1 MDEFRSFNK
10 EVDML
15 LASLVPSLSGLR
27 WIGYLLTLLSSGCL
41 LGCAS
46 LNPHPP
52 IEAFANKLA
61 DEAIIPAVR
70 EGLSQGVEHL
80 TIQAGA
86 QGINPTYAVTFEGK
100 WVVGIEGRATVG
112 VEGVAGQLQISS
124 MSTEETETSPHAKE
138 SDGGKAAMP
147 AAESGSS
154 ALPAT
159 TSAAPPSSVTVT
171 ITDVDADEN
180 KGFGRLD
187 DGTLVVVL
195 GAANKLGQTVTAD
208 VTAVAA
214 TRGGRLISARLPDG
228 N

>member
-1 MDEFRSFNK
+1 
-10 EVDML
+10 ML
-15 LASLVPSLSGLR
+15 LASLVPSLSGFR
-27 WIGYLLTLLSSGCL
+27 WIGYLLTLLSGGCL

-46 LNPHPP
+46 LNPQPP

-100 WVVGIEGRATVG
+100 WVVGVEGRATVG

-124 MSTEETETSPHAKE
+124 TSTEETETSPHAKE
-138 SDGGKAAMP
+138 SDNTAIP
-147 AAESGSS
+147 AAGPGSAGS
-154 ALPAT
+154 ASAA
-159 TSAAPPSSVTVT
+159 SAAPPSTVTVK

-180 KGFGRLD
+180 KGFGRLE

-195 GAANKLGQTVTAD
+195 GAADKLGQTVTAD
-208 VTAVAA
+208 VMAVAA
-214 TRGGRLISARLPDG
+214 TRAGRLITARAPNG

>member
-1 MDEFRSFNK
+1 
-10 EVDML
+10 ML
-15 LASLVPSLSGLR
+15 LASLVPSLSSIR
-27 WIGYLLTLLSSGCL
+27 WIGYLLTLLSGGCL

-46 LNPHPP
+46 LNPQPP
-52 IEAFANKLA
+52 IEAFANKLV

-86 QGINPTYAVTFEGK
+86 QGINPTYAVNFEGK
-100 WVVGIEGRATVG
+100 WVVGVEGRATVG

-124 MSTEETETSPHAKE
+124 TSTEETETSPHAKE
-138 SDGGKAAMP
+138 SGEGNAANRAANTKAP
-147 AAESGSS
+147 EPGS
-154 ALPAT
+154 AP
-159 TSAAPPSSVTVT
+159 SAAPPSTVTVK

-187 DGTLVVVL
+187 DGSLVVVL
-195 GAANKLGQTVTAD
+195 GAADKLGQTVTAD
-208 VTAVAA
+208 VTAIAA
-214 TRGGRLISARLPDG
+214 TRGGRLITARVPDE

>member
-1 MDEFRSFNK
+1 MGFCYLKS
-10 EVDML
+10 VAGIL
-15 LASLVPSLSGLR
+15 LAFLPLLGLS
-27 WIGYLLTLLSSGCL
+27 
-41 LGCAS
+41 GCAS
-46 LNPHPP
+46 LNPQPP

-61 DEAIIPAVR
+61 DQAILPAVR
-70 EGLSQGVEHL
+70 EGLSRGVEHL

-100 WVVGIEGRATVG
+100 WVVGIEGRAAVG

-124 MSTEETETSPHAKE
+124 ASTEESETSPHAAGTDGATQGRATDE
-138 SDGGKAAMP
+138 GARTSDRGKTASSAAG
-147 AAESGSS
+147 SGSS
-154 ALPAT
+154 ASAPRV
-159 TSAAPPSSVTVT
+159 SAAPPSTVTVK

-195 GAANKLGQTVTAD
+195 GAADKLGQTVTAD

-214 TRGGRLISARLPDG
+214 TRAGRLITARVSDG

>member
-1 MDEFRSFNK
+1 
-10 EVDML
+10 ML

-27 WIGYLLTLLSSGCL
+27 WIGYLLTLLSGGCL

-46 LNPHPP
+46 LNPQPP

-124 MSTEETETSPHAKE
+124 TSTEETETSPHAKE
-138 SDGGKAAMP
+138 NGEGNAANP
-147 AAESGSS
+147 AAGAKSSGSAS
-154 ALPAT
+154 AV
-159 TSAAPPSSVTVT
+159 SAVPPSTVTVK
-171 ITDVDADEN
+171 IMDVDADEN
-180 KGFGRLD
+180 KGFGRLE

-195 GAANKLGQTVTAD
+195 GAADKLGQTVTAD
-208 VTAVAA
+208 VAAVAA
-214 TRGGRLISARLPDG
+214 TRAGRLITARLPDG
-228 N
+228 R

>member
-1 MDEFRSFNK
+1 
-10 EVDML
+10 ML
-15 LASLVPSLSGLR
+15 LASLVPSLLGLR
-27 WIGYLLTLLSSGCL
+27 WVGYLLTLLFGGCL

-46 LNPHPP
+46 LNPQPP

-124 MSTEETETSPHAKE
+124 ASTEETETSPHAKGSGGAKQPR
-138 SDGGKAAMP
+138 SDGGRTASP
-147 AAESGSS
+147 ATGSGS
-154 ALPAT
+154 PA
-159 TSAAPPSSVTVT
+159 SAPPASAVSPSTITVK

-195 GAANKLGQTVTAD
+195 GAPDKLGETVTAD

-214 TRGGRLISARLPDG
+214 TRAGRLITARLPVG
-228 N
+228 R

>member
-1 MDEFRSFNK
+1 
-10 EVDML
+10 ML
-15 LASLVPSLSGLR
+15 LASLVPSLSGFR
-27 WIGYLLTLLSSGCL
+27 WVGYLLTLLSGGCL

-46 LNPHPP
+46 LNPQPP

-100 WVVGIEGRATVG
+100 WVVGVEGRATVG

-124 MSTEETETSPHAKE
+124 ASTEETETSPHAKE
-138 SDGGKAAMP
+138 SDGATKPRSDEGKAP
-147 AAESGSS
+147 N
-154 ALPAT
+154 
-159 TSAAPPSSVTVT
+159 AAPASASAPSVAAPSTVTVK
-171 ITDVDADEN
+171 ITDIDADEN

-195 GAANKLGQTVTAD
+195 GAADKLGQTVIAE
-208 VTAVAA
+208 VAAVAA
-214 TRGGRLISARLPDG
+214 TRAGRLITARLSDG

>member
-1 MDEFRSFNK
+1 
-10 EVDML
+10 ML
-15 LASLVPSLSGLR
+15 LASLVPSLSAYR
-27 WIGYLLTLLSSGCL
+27 WIGYLLTLLSGGCL

-46 LNPHPP
+46 LNPQPP

-100 WVVGIEGRATVG
+100 WVVGIEGRAAVG
-112 VEGVAGQLQISS
+112 VEGIAGQLQISS
-124 MSTEETETSPHAKE
+124 TSTEETETSPHANE
-138 SDGGKAAMP
+138 SDEGDGADP
-147 AAESGSS
+147 AANIKTPEPGS
-154 ALPAT
+154 AP
-159 TSAAPPSSVTVT
+159 SAAPLSTVTVK

-187 DGTLVVVL
+187 DGSLVVVL
-195 GAANKLGQTVTAD
+195 GAADKLGQTVTAD

-214 TRGGRLISARLPDG
+214 TRAGRLITARLPDG
-228 N
+228 

>member
-1 MDEFRSFNK
+1 
-10 EVDML
+10 ML
-15 LASLVPSLSGLR
+15 LASLVPSLSGFR
-27 WIGYLLTLLSSGCL
+27 WIGYLLTLLSGGCL

-46 LNPHPP
+46 LNPQPP

-86 QGINPTYAVTFEGK
+86 QGINPTYAVNFEGK
-100 WVVGIEGRATVG
+100 WVVGVEGRATVG

-124 MSTEETETSPHAKE
+124 TSTEETETSPHAKE
-138 SDGGKAAMP
+138 SGEGNSANTKAP
-147 AAESGSS
+147 APGSV
-154 ALPAT
+154 P
-159 TSAAPPSSVTVT
+159 SAAPPSAVTVK

-187 DGTLVVVL
+187 DGSLVVVL
-195 GAANKLGQTVTAD
+195 GAAEKLGQTLTAD

-214 TRGGRLISARLPDG
+214 TRGGRLITARLSDK